1 MVIDDFG
8 DTEAIKSALK
18 AELERQFNRG
28 HSTLEFEIAR
38 CDTFVV
44 EKVLRSAWL

>member
-8 DTEAIKSALK
+8 DTEAIETALK
-18 AELERQFNRG
+18 VELERQFNRG
-28 HSTLEFEIAR
+28 HSTLEFEVAR
-38 CDTFVV
+38 CDRFVV